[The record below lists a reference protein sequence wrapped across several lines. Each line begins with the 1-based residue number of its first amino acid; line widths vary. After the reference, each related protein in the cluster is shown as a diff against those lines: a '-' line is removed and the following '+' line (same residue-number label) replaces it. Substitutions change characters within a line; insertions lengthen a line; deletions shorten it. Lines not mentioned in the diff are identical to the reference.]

1 MNHLEEA
8 IDAIRPDTL
17 SLDQVRKLLLSLARD
32 EVLWSAPLLQSLD
45 RLLVVSLAGCGGDVA
60 ALWQMSRSGERMDC
74 IARRERVSGRTA
86 VPASAGVLSAA
97 AFPAYFAA
105 LNAER
110 VLDACNAIA
119 DPRTLDLVDGYLI
132 PNGVNALI
140 DATVRRAGV
149 VSGVLCCERHQLV
162 TRWSEAQIELEVGL
176 ADLAG
181 QLILIADLR
190 RREKLQRL
198 LLSMGPELG
207 EDHTELELAEL
218 ALAKM
223 AELFPDTWSAF
234 YVPDADPDYLRML
247 ANRSPG
253 SGDAFVESRRRVTVA
268 HSVIGQA
275 ARERRIVSARGELF
289 RKLYANVASGAMVA
303 SIGVPLFHDHKFIGA
318 MVIGLLRED
327 AVTQDDMASLDI
339 ASTTFAVAFANARNA
354 EQLRHRALHDTL
366 TGLPNRDKL
375 HQDIEDHTQAGL
387 TARAMTLMLVGTKDF
402 KQVNDTLGR
411 GNGDRL
417 LKITA
422 ERVAAFAKR
431 IDAVAYRLAGDE
443 FAVLMGLCASH
454 DKANELALQLQTIV
468 SEPFEVAGLSL
479 ILRSRVGSAN
489 LPEHGRDGHELLR
502 SADVALGWAG
512 SDLTGISFYDV
523 ARDASGPR
531 SLEIMADLRQAIK
544 SDALMLHLQPKV
556 SIKDGSL
563 VGCEALLRWIH
574 PQHGYIP
581 PTNFIAVAEK
591 GELMGQLTLWVAR
604 RALRHARELRRAGVH
619 IPIAINVSGHNMVDA
634 DFPGQ
639 LQTLVADSGLESDA
653 IHLEITETVLM
664 SDPERAA
671 AVIGELAGMGFAL
684 DIDDFGTGYS
694 SLSYLRRLP
703 LKSLKIDRAFVMEL
717 NANAQD
723 VHIVRS
729 TVGLAHGLGLSVIAE
744 GVEDSHTL
752 EVLGKLGCDMA
763 QGFGIGKPMPMDE
776 FLHWAHQHSAA

>member
-1 MNHLEEA
+1 MS
-8 IDAIRPDTL
+8 D
-17 SLDQVRKLLLSLARD
+17 LL
-32 EVLWSAPLLQSLD
+32 
-45 RLLVVSLAGCGGDVA
+45 
-60 ALWQMSRSGERMDC
+60 
-74 IARRERVSGRTA
+74 
-86 VPASAGVLSAA
+86 
-97 AFPAYFAA
+97 
-105 LNAER
+105 
-110 VLDACNAIA
+110 
-119 DPRTLDLVDGYLI
+119 DGYLI
-132 PNGVNALI
+132 PKNVNSLI
-140 DATVRRAGV
+140 DATVRRAGA
-149 VSGVLCCERHQLV
+149 VSGVLCCEREQAV
-162 TRWSEAQIELEVGL
+162 GRCSEAQIELEVGL

-207 EDHTELELAEL
+207 EDHTELEPAEL
-218 ALAKM
+218 ALVKM

-234 YVPDADPDYLRML
+234 YVPDTDPDYLCML
-247 ANRSPG
+247 ANRSLG
-253 SGDAFVESRRRVTVA
+253 SSIAFVESRRRVPVS

-275 ARERRIVSARGELF
+275 MRERRIVSARGEVF
-289 RKLYANVASGAMVA
+289 QNLYAKVDSNPMIA

-318 MVIGLLRED
+318 MVIGLLRDD
-327 AVTQDDMASLDI
+327 AVTEDDLSSLDI

-354 EQLRHRALHDTL
+354 EQLRHRALHDAM

-375 HQDIEDHTQAGL
+375 HQDIEVHTQAPMM
-387 TARAMTLMLVGTKDF
+387 AKAMSLMLVGTKDF

-431 IDAVAYRLAGDE
+431 IRGVAYRLAGDE
-443 FAVLMGLCASH
+443 FAVLMDRCETPVVA
-454 DKANELALQLQTIV
+454 AELALQLQTIV

-489 LPEHGRDGHELLR
+489 LPEHGRNGHELLR

-512 SDLTGISFYDV
+512 VDLSGISFYDM

-531 SLEIMADLRQAIK
+531 SLEVMADLRQAIK
-544 SDALMLHLQPKV
+544 SDALDLHLQPKV
-556 SIKDGSL
+556 SLVDGRL

-591 GELMGQLTLWVAR
+591 GELMDQLTLWVAR
-604 RALRHARELRRAGVH
+604 RALRHARELRCSGVN

-634 DFPGQ
+634 DFPSE
-639 LQTLVADSGLESDA
+639 LQALVADSGLESDA

-671 AVIGELAGMGFAL
+671 TVIGELAAIGFAL

-694 SLSYLRRLP
+694 SLSYLRRPP

-744 GVEDSHTL
+744 VVEDAHTL
-752 EVLGKLGCDMA
+752 ELLGKLGCDMA
-763 QGFGIGKPMPMDE
+763 QGFGIGKPMPVDE
-776 FLHWAHQHSAA
+776 FLQWALKHSAT